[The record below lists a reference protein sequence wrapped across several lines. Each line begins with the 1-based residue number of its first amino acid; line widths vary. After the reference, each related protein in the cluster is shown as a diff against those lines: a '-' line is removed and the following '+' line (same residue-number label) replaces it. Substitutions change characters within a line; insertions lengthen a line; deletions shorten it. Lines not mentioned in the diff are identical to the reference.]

1 MSYRPWD
8 HEESDMTEQL
18 TLLLLLLWLFSGCW
32 KFLGSRT
39 MRTLALLFL
48 KKKNSIYLL
57 FLAVLGLC
65 CHMGFSPV
73 DESWS
78 YFLVAVCRLLN
89 VVASL
94 DLEQGL

>member
-48 KKKNSIYLL
+48 KKKFYLFVIFGCVGPLLPHGL
-57 FLAVLGLC
+57 F
-65 CHMGFSPV
+65 S
-73 DESWS
+73 S
-78 YFLVAVCRLLN
+78 
-89 VVASL
+89 
-94 DLEQGL
+94 